1 MQMKS
6 DILMQRVSQTLAVG
20 TFIICLV
27 VPLITWRLLRKSD
40 VESKEFK
47 KIYGAL
53 VEDQTIKTTI
63 SKYWNQLKM
72 LRWLLVTV
80 VLVVCR
86 DFSA

>member
-1 MQMKS
+1 MKS

-27 VPLITWRLLRKSD
+27 VPLITFRLLRTSD
-40 VESKEFK
+40 VDTNEFK
-47 KIYGAL
+47 KVYGPL

-63 SKYWNQLKM
+63 SKYWNQLKIF
-72 LRWLLVTV
+72 RWVLVTV

>member
-1 MQMKS
+1 MQS

-40 VESKEFK
+40 VDTKEFK
-47 KIYGAL
+47 MVYGPL
-53 VEDQTIKTTI
+53 VEDQTIKTMI

-72 LRWLLVTV
+72 LRWALVTV
-80 VLVVCR
+80 VLVVFR